1 MKSTANVALIGD
13 QRETFASRTSSN
25 LRIKLDNSMT
35 KGEFI
40 YVLKELGDYRV
51 LGSFLASRRKEL
63 QDKDCKMHSQ
73 QLML

>member
-1 MKSTANVALIGD
+1 
-13 QRETFASRTSSN
+13 
-25 LRIKLDNSMT
+25 MT